1 MKYSIIIG
9 FFALLA
15 FAGMSCEK
23 ESNCLEQE
31 TYFIVFGHF
40 YGECVGEGCVEIYKV
55 ADNKLYEETTNQYPG
70 DEFYKF
76 QEFEVLSDA
85 KYQLVKDLENDVP
98 EELWNETQTVLGIP
112 DGGDWGGAYFEISST
127 RGHRYFLLDQNESN
141 MNAVYNAFVDR
152 INEKIAIINQ

>member
-1 MKYSIIIG
+1 MKNNIIIVLV
-9 FFALLA
+9 ALLA
-15 FAGMSCEK
+15 FTGMSCEK
-23 ESNCLEQE
+23 DANCIEKE
-31 TYFIVFGHF
+31 TYFMVFGHF
-40 YGECVGEGCVEIYKV
+40 YGECAGEGCVEIYKV
-55 ADNKLYEETTNQYPG
+55 ANEKLYEETSNQYPG

-76 QEFEVLSDA
+76 QEFETLSDT
-85 KYQLVKDLENDVP
+85 KYELVKDLENNVP

-127 RGHRYFLLDQNESN
+127 RGHRYILLDQLDAN